1 MKPPPMPILMTLP
14 PELLHK
20 IFSYLDSRV
29 QLVAMR
35 ETCSLL
41 ASIRLDHFNDEVSLV
56 YHRNRFRAITKI
68 AAHPKLSKHMRSL
81 FYMADRHKLMEFEK
95 WDMARP
101 YPELSDEE
109 LRRDDFLEAIGSRE
123 LPTHIKE
130 DPPESDRQESYEVFK
145 ALCRDQTSIERQGY
159 DQDCLRMLF
168 EGCPKL
174 REVTVAS
181 QRSCMRQLD
190 ANRVF
195 ASAMTEPNGDRYWW
209 DEIVHQV
216 LSVAMAAER
225 SGLELDSLTLL
236 SLSPAIFGKGVNTK
250 ADQWRALKTLVQ
262 PLRRLRLH
270 LQADAPE
277 EDDEEE
283 PDELEPDYEQVFHQF
298 NENLNFH
305 AHEILSAASKLRSLK
320 LHLPSWSYHDHIED
334 KYGQLEP
341 VLRDVT
347 YPHLYELSLSQC
359 EVHADYLIDL
369 CMRHK
374 STLRRLYL
382 KNILLLD
389 DHSSFREVFTRL
401 SGQLP
406 KLRQCHLHGTFH
418 GSLTPTGELRFQS
431 TGRHMTID
439 PFRDALENFIVKG
452 GEYPVDG
459 RANESYGSPS
469 PVLRYDTPE
478 TGWVQSGLP
487 DDDKEPD
494 DPALDYARDEFDI
507 YL

>member
-1 MKPPPMPILMTLP
+1 MKPPPMPILTTLP

-29 QLVAMR
+29 QVVAMR

-41 ASIRLDHFNDEVSLV
+41 ASIGLDHFNDEVSLV
-56 YHRNRFRAITKI
+56 YHRDRFRAVTEI

-81 FYMADRHKLMEFEK
+81 FYMADRNKLVDFEK
-95 WDMARP
+95 RDMERP
-101 YPELSDEE
+101 YPEPSDEE
-109 LRRDDFLEAIGSRE
+109 LRREDFLEAIGSRE
-123 LPTHIKE
+123 LLTHAKE
-130 DPPESDRQESYEVFK
+130 DPPESDHQESYEVFK
-145 ALCRDQTSIERQGY
+145 ALCRDQTNIERQGY
-159 DQDCLRMLF
+159 DQDFLRKLF

-195 ASAMTEPNGDRYWW
+195 ASAMTEPMGDRYWW

-225 SGLELDSLTLL
+225 SGLKLDSLTLL

-250 ADQWRALKTLVQ
+250 ADQWRALKTLVR
-262 PLRRLRLH
+262 PLRRLRLY
-270 LQADAPE
+270 LQADAPGE
-277 EDDEEE
+277 DEEE
-283 PDELEPDYEQVFHQF
+283 PDEFEPDYEQVFHQF

-320 LHLPSWSYHDHIED
+320 LQLPNWRYHDHIED
-334 KYGQLEP
+334 TYGQLEP

-347 YPHLYELSLSQC
+347 YPNLYELSLSQC

-374 STLRRLYL
+374 ATLRRLYL
-382 KNILLLD
+382 KNIMLLD

-406 KLRQCHLHGTFH
+406 QLRQVHLRGTFH
-418 GSLTPTGELRFQS
+418 GDLTPTGELRFQS
-431 TGRHMTID
+431 TGRQITID

-452 GEYPVDG
+452 GEYPVDD
-459 RANESYGSPS
+459 RDHDRLGSSS
-469 PVLRYDTPE
+469 PVLRYEFPGE
-478 TGWVQSGLP
+478 GWVQSGLP

-494 DPALDYARDEFDI
+494 DPALDYRTDELDHH
-507 YL
+507 L